1 MQLLKFSTGNAKLG
15 KRLIFSLP
23 AGYSCPNAGVCK
35 TMADRTTGKIMDL
48 PQQPIEP
55 TTDYRCFAAMA
66 EAMYPNVRDA
76 RWHNWDLLR
85 ETMYGGDYGSYR
97 ELQGKSYE
105 QQVELLA
112 GLIELSLLVQPSLE
126 MCRVHE
132 SGDFWA
138 RAYMEAWTR
147 VATRY
152 PAIKFYAYTK
162 MLNDWLAIH
171 EKMPAN
177 FMLTAS
183 IGGMLDRMIPR
194 NPEVF
199 KRVAYVVYTEE
210 EAAGLGLEI
219 DHDDSHCFGDK
230 PFALL
235 VHSPQRAGSEAQA
248 SINARRKQ
256 GKFTGYN
263 KTKKVPA

>member
-1 MQLLKFSTGNAKLG
+1 
-15 KRLIFSLP
+15 
-23 AGYSCPNAGVCK
+23 
-35 TMADRTTGKIMDL
+35 MADRATGKIMDL
-48 PQQPIEP
+48 PQQPIDP
-55 TTDYRCFAAMA
+55 TTDYRCFAAMS

-85 ETMYGGDYGSYR
+85 ETMYGDNY
-97 ELQGKSYE
+97 SYE

-112 GLIELSLLVQPSLE
+112 GLIELSLLVQPVLE
-126 MCRVHE
+126 MCRIHE

-138 RAYMEAWTR
+138 RAYMEAWSR
-147 VATRY
+147 VATRN
-152 PAIKFYAYTK
+152 PDIKFYAYTK

-194 NPEVF
+194 NPDVF

-210 EAAGLGLEI
+210 EAAGLGLSV

-263 KTKKVPA
+263 KTKKVAA

>member
-35 TMADRTTGKIMDL
+35 TMADRTTGRIMDL
-48 PQQPIEP
+48 PQQPIDP

-85 ETMYGGDYGSYR
+85 ETMYGGDY
-97 ELQGKSYE
+97 SYE

-112 GLIELSLLVQPSLE
+112 GLIELSLLVQPALKI
-126 MCRVHE
+126 CRVHE

-138 RAYMEAWTR
+138 QAYMEAWSR
-147 VATRY
+147 VASRNPDIT
-152 PAIKFYAYTK
+152 FYAYTK

-194 NPEVF
+194 NPDVF

-210 EAAGLGLEI
+210 EAAEQGLEI
-219 DHDDSHCFGDK
+219 DHSDEPCFGDK

-235 VHSPQRAGSEAQA
+235 VHGQQRAGSDA
-248 SINARRKQ
+248 SKAINKRKKE
-256 GKFTGYN
+256 GKFIGYGQKHN
-263 KTKKVPA
+263 K